1 MQRGRPLEFDPEQ
14 ALEAGMELFW
24 RQGFEAT
31 SMQELVG
38 HLGISRSSFYQAFG
52 DKEQLLLR
60 AIARYADRM
69 AQGMQAAVSSAPDGR
84 SFVVGMFD
92 HIIRHHAGRG
102 CLMVNTA
109 NELAHRNP
117 RIAEALR
124 SAWSRIE
131 QLLLSAITR
140 GQNDGS
146 IRSTESPEVIALY
159 VMTTLTGMN
168 SMVKTGTPAAA
179 ATAAARLAV
188 QAIV

>member
-1 MQRGRPLEFDPEQ
+1 
-14 ALEAGMELFW
+14 
-24 RQGFEAT
+24 
-31 SMQELVG
+31 
-38 HLGISRSSFYQAFG
+38 
-52 DKEQLLLR
+52 
-60 AIARYADRM
+60 
-69 AQGMQAAVSSAPDGR
+69 
-84 SFVVGMFD
+84 
-92 HIIRHHAGRG
+92 
-102 CLMVNTA
+102 MVNTA